1 MDSQIDSIV
10 PIVREPVSGDCVF
23 CIGDGPED
31 RDRIVIEDLS
41 VVGQDGLF
49 SQPVEEVDA
58 EFLLELFDLD
68 GDGGLGIAECLGGLG
83 KALFLGNL

>member
-1 MDSQIDSIV
+1 M
-10 PIVREPVSGDCVF
+10 
-23 CIGDGPED
+23 
-31 RDRIVIEDLS
+31 IEDLS
-41 VVGQDGLF
+41 VVCQDGLF

-58 EFLLELFDLD
+58 EFFLELFDLD

>member
-1 MDSQIDSIV
+1 M
-10 PIVREPVSGDCVF
+10 
-23 CIGDGPED
+23 
-31 RDRIVIEDLS
+31 IEDLS

-68 GDGGLGIAECLGGLG
+68 GDGGLGIA
-83 KALFLGNL
+83 

>member
-10 PIVREPVSGDCVF
+10 PIVREPVSSEVAATAF
-23 CIGDGPED
+23 FESATVP
-31 RDRIVIEDLS
+31 RIVTEDLS
-41 VVGQDGLF
+41 VVCQDGLF

-58 EFLLELFDLD
+58 EFFLELFDLD